1 MFSRGLYCL
10 MKFCSTSSASD
21 SVWTTSASIWSII
34 SRISRPARV
43 LGLEKCEETR
53 FLIDLALPT

>member
-1 MFSRGLYCL
+1 

-34 SRISRPARV
+34 VRISGPAWV
-43 LGLEKCEETR
+43 LGLEKCEAMR
-53 FLIDLALPT
+53 LRIDFALPT